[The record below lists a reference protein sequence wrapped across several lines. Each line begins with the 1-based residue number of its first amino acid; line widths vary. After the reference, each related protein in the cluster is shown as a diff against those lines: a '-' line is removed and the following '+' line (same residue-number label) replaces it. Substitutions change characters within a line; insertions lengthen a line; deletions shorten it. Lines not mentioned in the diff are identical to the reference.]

1 MDAGVTKTQWDR
13 CPPGPQRQVD
23 DGWSGSAFGK
33 RDPRRLVAQHP
44 AVERPDAIDVGG
56 DAFDAMLGDHRRH
69 AELGNQPEH
78 DLQDVLGR
86 LRVELRGRLVEDERI
101 RVHDER
107 SRDGDALAFA
117 AREGVDTTTPQRV
130 DADLVDHFLDALAHQ
145 RPREPEVLETKRQ
158 LGTHIGFVFQH
169 PDAQFVLEDVEAELA
184 FGLENLG
191 LNRSL
196 MRKRVEEV
204 IDQVG
209 INPLRR
215 RRIDSLSGGERQ
227 RVAIAA
233 ALAMHPD
240 ALVLDEPTSQL
251 DPQAAE
257 DVLQVVL
264 RLVAELGM
272 TTVIAEHRVER
283 IAPFVDR
290 IWTLDAGV
298 LRDQPPRIALAEGG
312 ARPPVVD
319 LALRAGWTPIP
330 LGLRDARVFAQR
342 LPADP
347 TPRPSPARGEGDFR
361 DGADPVVCRVE
372 GLDHRYDA
380 APAVQGLSL
389 TLRRGQVVALMG
401 RNGSGKTTLLR
412 LIAGLM
418 RPQRGS
424 ITHDGVAAYVPQ
436 DADSLLFAPTVDE
449 ELRGQS
455 AEVVAPFA
463 AWLHRYP
470 RDLSSGER
478 QQLAIALMGARADL
492 LLLDEPTRGL
502 DPAVKR
508 ALSAYLRTRA
518 SGGAAILVATH
529 DVEWAARTADRVLLM
544 ADGEIYADG
553 PPAMVLSDSLVF
565 ATQISKLVGRGWL
578 LPEEVPL

>member
-1 MDAGVTKTQWDR
+1 MPVITLEGVSYRYPEADR
-13 CPPGPQRQVD
+13 PALTEITTAVEPGEVILLR
-23 DGWSGSAFGK
+23 GSSGSGK
-33 RDPRRLVAQHP
+33 STLLRCLNGLVPHNT
-44 AVERPDAIDVGG
+44 GG
-56 DAFDAMLGDHRRH
+56 HF
-69 AELGNQPEH
+69 
-78 DLQDVLGR
+78 
-86 LRVELRGRLVEDERI
+86 RGRVVVCGLDT
-101 RVHDER
+101 
-107 SRDGDALAFA
+107 
-117 AREGVDTTTPQRV
+117 REHP
-130 DADLVDHFLDALAHQ
+130 
-145 RPREPEVLETKRQ
+145 PRQ
-158 LGTHIGFVFQH
+158 LGAHIGFVFQH

-191 LNRSL
+191 LAQPL

-215 RRIDSLSGGERQ
+215 RRIDTLSGGERQ

-290 IWTLDAGV
+290 IWTLEAGV
-298 LRDQPPRIALAEGG
+298 LRDQPPRTALAEGG

-319 LALRAGWTPIP
+319 LALRAGWRPIP
-330 LGLRDARVFAQR
+330 LGLRDARVHAQR
-342 LPADP
+342 LSAVSGPHPDP
-347 TPRPSPARGEGDFR
+347 PPRAGEGKLNSH
-361 DGADPVVCRVE
+361 GPIICRVE
-372 GLDHRYDA
+372 GLEHRYDGVS
-380 APAVQGLSL
+380 AVQGLSM
-389 TLRRGQVVALMG
+389 TLHRGEVVALMG

-412 LIAGLM
+412 LIAGLL

-424 ITHDGVAAYVPQ
+424 VAHDGVAAYVPQ
-436 DADSLLFAPTVDE
+436 DADSLLFAATVDE
-449 ELRGQS
+449 ELAGQP

-463 AWLHRYP
+463 TWLGRYP

-502 DPAVKR
+502 DPGVKR
-508 ALSAYLRTRA
+508 ALSSYLRMRA
-518 SGGAAILVATH
+518 SAGTGILVATH
-529 DVEWAARTADRVLLM
+529 DVEWAARTADRVLLL
-544 ADGEIYADG
+544 AEGEIYADG
-553 PPAMVLSDSLVF
+553 APGTVLSDSLVF
-565 ATQISKLVGRGWL
+565 ATQISKLVGGGWL
-578 LPEEVPL
+578 IPEEVPL

>member
-1 MDAGVTKTQWDR
+1 MPVITLDAVSYHYPEADR
-13 CPPGPQRQVD
+13 PALSDITAAVDPGEVILLRGP
-23 DGWSGSAFGK
+23 SGSGK
-33 RDPRRLVAQHP
+33 STLLRCLNGLVPHST
-44 AVERPDAIDVGG
+44 GG
-56 DAFDAMLGDHRRH
+56 QF
-69 AELGNQPEH
+69 
-78 DLQDVLGR
+78 
-86 LRVELRGRLVEDERI
+86 RGRVVVCGLDT
-101 RVHDER
+101 
-107 SRDGDALAFA
+107 RDH
-117 AREGVDTTTPQRV
+117 P
-130 DADLVDHFLDALAHQ
+130 
-145 RPREPEVLETKRQ
+145 PRQ
-158 LGTHIGFVFQH
+158 LATHIGFVFQH

-191 LNRSL
+191 LSRPL

-209 INPLRR
+209 INPLRH
-215 RRIDSLSGGERQ
+215 RRIETLSGGERQ

-290 IWTLDAGV
+290 IWTLDTGV

-330 LGLRDARVFAQR
+330 LGLRDARIHAER
-342 LPADP
+342 LPAVRANP
-347 TPRPSPARGEGDFR
+347 VPA
-361 DGADPVVCRVE
+361 DGNGPIICRVE
-372 GLDHRYDA
+372 GLHHRYETS
-380 APAVQGLSL
+380 PAVQGVSL

-401 RNGSGKTTLLR
+401 RNGSGKTTLLK
-412 LIAGLM
+412 LIAGAV
-418 RPQRGS
+418 RPQRGTV
-424 ITHDGVAAYVPQ
+424 INEGLAAYVPQ
-436 DADSLLFAPTVDE
+436 DADSLLFAASVDE

-478 QQLAIALMGARADL
+478 QQLAIALMGARAEL

-502 DPAVKR
+502 DPQVKR
-508 ALSAYLRTRA
+508 ALSTYLRSRA
-518 SGGAAILVATH
+518 GDGVAILVATH
-529 DVEWAARTADRVLLM
+529 DVEWAARSADRILLM

-553 PPAMVLSDSLVF
+553 PPASVLSDSLVF
-565 ATQISKLVGRGWL
+565 ATQISKLVGGGWL

>member
-1 MDAGVTKTQWDR
+1 MPLITLEGVSYRYPEAERLALSEITTTVE
-13 CPPGPQRQVD
+13 PGEVILLR
-23 DGWSGSAFGK
+23 GSSGSGK
-33 RDPRRLVAQHP
+33 STLLRCLNGLVPHSTGGHFRGRVVVCGLDTREHPPR
-44 AVERPDAIDVGG
+44 
-56 DAFDAMLGDHRRH
+56 
-69 AELGNQPEH
+69 ELGT
-78 DLQDVLGR
+78 R
-86 LRVELRGRLVEDERI
+86 
-101 RVHDER
+101 
-107 SRDGDALAFA
+107 
-117 AREGVDTTTPQRV
+117 
-130 DADLVDHFLDALAHQ
+130 
-145 RPREPEVLETKRQ
+145 
-158 LGTHIGFVFQH
+158 IGFVFQH

-191 LNRSL
+191 LPRSL

-298 LRDQPPRIALAEGG
+298 LRDQPPRVALAEGG

-342 LPADP
+342 LHVPES
-347 TPRPSPARGEGDFR
+347 PSPSGGGQGGGVSRPLICQVD
-361 DGADPVVCRVE
+361 
-372 GLDHRYDA
+372 GLDHRYGA
-380 APAVQGLSL
+380 VPAVQGVSL
-389 TLRRGQVVALMG
+389 TLRGGQVVALMG

-412 LIAGLM
+412 LIAGLL
-418 RPQRGS
+418 RPQRGTV
-424 ITHDGVAAYVPQ
+424 THDGVAAYVPQ

-455 AEVVAPFA
+455 ADVVAPFA
-463 AWLHRYP
+463 AWLDRYP

-478 QQLAIALMGARADL
+478 QQLAIALMGARSDL

-502 DPAVKR
+502 DPVVKR

-518 SGGAAILVATH
+518 SSGAAILVATH
-529 DVEWAARTADRVLLM
+529 DVEWAARSADRVLLM

-553 PPAMVLSDSLVF
+553 PPATVLSDSLVF
-565 ATQISKLVGRGWL
+565 ATQISKLVGGGWL

>member
-1 MDAGVTKTQWDR
+1 MPVITLDAVSYHYPEADQPALSDITAAVD
-13 CPPGPQRQVD
+13 PGEVILLRGP
-23 DGWSGSAFGK
+23 SGSGK
-33 RDPRRLVAQHP
+33 STLLRCLNGLVPHST
-44 AVERPDAIDVGG
+44 GG
-56 DAFDAMLGDHRRH
+56 QF
-69 AELGNQPEH
+69 
-78 DLQDVLGR
+78 
-86 LRVELRGRLVEDERI
+86 RGRVVVCGLDT
-101 RVHDER
+101 
-107 SRDGDALAFA
+107 RDH
-117 AREGVDTTTPQRV
+117 P
-130 DADLVDHFLDALAHQ
+130 
-145 RPREPEVLETKRQ
+145 PRQ
-158 LGTHIGFVFQH
+158 LATHIGFVFQH

-191 LNRSL
+191 LSRPL

-215 RRIDSLSGGERQ
+215 RRIETLSGGERQ

-290 IWTLDAGV
+290 IWTLDTGV
-298 LRDQPPRIALAEGG
+298 LRDQPPRVALAEGG

-330 LGLRDARVFAQR
+330 LGLRDARIHAER
-342 LPADP
+342 LPAV
-347 TPRPSPARGEGDFR
+347 RANPAPA
-361 DGADPVVCRVE
+361 DGNGPIICRVE
-372 GLDHRYDA
+372 GLHHRYDG
-380 APAVQGLSL
+380 APAVQGVSL

-401 RNGSGKTTLLR
+401 RNGSGKTTLLK
-412 LIAGLM
+412 LIAGAV
-418 RPQRGS
+418 RPQRG
-424 ITHDGVAAYVPQ
+424 TVTNEGLAAYVPQ
-436 DADSLLFAPTVDE
+436 DADSLLFAASVDE

-478 QQLAIALMGARADL
+478 QQLAIALMGARAEL

-502 DPAVKR
+502 DPEVKR
-508 ALSAYLRTRA
+508 ALSAYLRSRA
-518 SGGAAILVATH
+518 GDGVAILVATH
-529 DVEWAARTADRVLLM
+529 DVEWAARTADRILLM

-553 PPAMVLSDSLVF
+553 PPASVLSDSLVF
-565 ATQISKLVGRGWL
+565 ATQISKLVGGGWL

>member
-1 MDAGVTKTQWDR
+1 MPVITLDAVRYHYPEADRPALRDVTAAIE
-13 CPPGPQRQVD
+13 PGEVILLRGP
-23 DGWSGSAFGK
+23 SGSGK
-33 RDPRRLVAQHP
+33 STLLRCLNGLVPHNTGGRFSGRVVVCGLDTREHP
-44 AVERPDAIDVGG
+44 
-56 DAFDAMLGDHRRH
+56 
-69 AELGNQPEH
+69 
-78 DLQDVLGR
+78 
-86 LRVELRGRLVEDERI
+86 
-101 RVHDER
+101 
-107 SRDGDALAFA
+107 
-117 AREGVDTTTPQRV
+117 
-130 DADLVDHFLDALAHQ
+130 
-145 RPREPEVLETKRQ
+145 PRELASHV
-158 LGTHIGFVFQH
+158 GFVFQH

-191 LNRSL
+191 LPRPL
-196 MRKRVEEV
+196 MR
-204 IDQVG
+204 
-209 INPLRR
+209 
-215 RRIDSLSGGERQ
+215 LSGGERQ

-319 LALRAGWTPIP
+319 LALRAGWTPLP
-330 LGLRDARVFAQR
+330 LGLRDARVYAQR
-342 LPADP
+342 LTKAESPSS
-347 TPRPSPARGEGDFR
+347 PRSPSPARGGGEG
-361 DGADPVVCRVE
+361 GGLWGPPICQIE
-372 GLDHRYDA
+372 GLHHRYDGVS
-380 APAVQGLSL
+380 AVQGVSL
-389 TLRRGQVVALMG
+389 ALRRGEVVALMG
-401 RNGSGKTTLLR
+401 RNGSGKTTLLK
-412 LIAGLM
+412 LIAGVL

-424 ITHDGVAAYVPQ
+424 VTHEGAAAYVPQ
-436 DADSLLFAPTVDE
+436 DADSLLFAASVDE
-449 ELRGQS
+449 ELRGQP

-463 AWLHRYP
+463 AWGHRYP

-502 DPAVKR
+502 DPQVKR
-508 ALSAYLRTRA
+508 ALSAYLRTRTDA
-518 SGGAAILVATH
+518 GTAIVVATH

-553 PPAMVLSDSLVF
+553 SPADVLSDSLVF
-565 ATQISKLVGRGWL
+565 ATQISKLVGGGWL

>member
-1 MDAGVTKTQWDR
+1 MPLITLEGVSYRYPESDR
-13 CPPGPQRQVD
+13 PALSEITTAVEPGEVILVR
-23 DGWSGSAFGK
+23 GSSGSGK
-33 RDPRRLVAQHP
+33 STLLRCLNGLVPHST
-44 AVERPDAIDVGG
+44 GG
-56 DAFDAMLGDHRRH
+56 HF
-69 AELGNQPEH
+69 
-78 DLQDVLGR
+78 
-86 LRVELRGRLVEDERI
+86 RGRVVVCGLDT
-101 RVHDER
+101 
-107 SRDGDALAFA
+107 
-117 AREGVDTTTPQRV
+117 REHP
-130 DADLVDHFLDALAHQ
+130 
-145 RPREPEVLETKRQ
+145 PRQ

-169 PDAQFVLEDVEAELA
+169 PDSQFVLEDVEAELA

-191 LNRSL
+191 LPRPL

-209 INPLRR
+209 INALRR
-215 RRIDSLSGGERQ
+215 RRIDTLSGGERQ

-233 ALAMHPD
+233 ALAVHPQ

-330 LGLRDARVFAQR
+330 LGLRDARVHAQR
-342 LPADP
+342 LPVSES
-347 TPRPSPARGEGDFR
+347 PSPPAGEGR
-361 DGADPVVCRVE
+361 GGGSERPIICRVN
-372 GLDHRYDA
+372 GLDHRYDGVA
-380 APAVQGLSL
+380 ALHEVSL

-401 RNGSGKTTLLR
+401 RNGSGKTTLLKA
-412 LIAGLM
+412 IAGLL
-418 RPQRGS
+418 RPERGS
-424 ITHDGVAAYVPQ
+424 VTRNGVAAYVPQ
-436 DADSLLFAPTVDE
+436 DADSLLFAATVDE

-455 AEVVAPFA
+455 AEVVAQFTE
-463 AWLHRYP
+463 WLDRYP

-502 DPAVKR
+502 DPVVKR
-508 ALSAYLRTRA
+508 ALTAFLRTRA
-518 SGGAAILVATH
+518 DTGAAILVATH
-529 DVEWAARTADRVLLM
+529 DVEWAARTADRVLLL

-553 PPAMVLSDSLVF
+553 PPGTVLSDSLVF

-578 LPEEVPL
+578 LPEDVPV

>member
-1 MDAGVTKTQWDR
+1 MPLITLDAVSYRYPEAD
-13 CPPGPQRQVD
+13 CPALSEITAAVEPGEVILLR
-23 DGWSGSAFGK
+23 GASGSGK
-33 RDPRRLVAQHP
+33 STLLRCLNGLVPHST
-44 AVERPDAIDVGG
+44 GG
-56 DAFDAMLGDHRRH
+56 QF
-69 AELGNQPEH
+69 
-78 DLQDVLGR
+78 
-86 LRVELRGRLVEDERI
+86 RGRVVVCGLDT
-101 RVHDER
+101 
-107 SRDGDALAFA
+107 
-117 AREGVDTTTPQRV
+117 REHP
-130 DADLVDHFLDALAHQ
+130 
-145 RPREPEVLETKRQ
+145 PRQ
-158 LGTHIGFVFQH
+158 LGIHIGFVFQH
-169 PDAQFVLEDVEAELA
+169 PEAQFVLEDVEAELA

-191 LNRSL
+191 LPRPL

-215 RRIDSLSGGERQ
+215 RRIDTLSGGERQ

-290 IWTLDAGV
+290 IWTLDGGR
-298 LRDQPPRIALAEGG
+298 LRDQAPRVALAEGG

-330 LGLRDARVFAQR
+330 LGLRDARIHAQH
-342 LPADP
+342 LPAVH
-347 TPRPSPARGEGDFR
+347 PSPQAVPSPTGG
-361 DGADPVVCRVE
+361 GAIICWID
-372 GLDHRYDA
+372 GLDHRYDTV
-380 APAVQGLSL
+380 PAVEGVSL
-389 TLRRGQVVALMG
+389 TLCRGQVVALMG

-418 RPQRGS
+418 RPQRGTV
-424 ITHDGVAAYVPQ
+424 THEGIAAYVPQ

-463 AWLHRYP
+463 AWRHRYP

-502 DPAVKR
+502 DPQVKR

-518 SGGAAILVATH
+518 GGGAAILVATH

-553 PPAMVLSDSLVF
+553 RPGSVLSDSLVF
-565 ATQISKLVGRGWL
+565 ATQISKLVGGGWL

>member
-1 MDAGVTKTQWDR
+1 MPLITLDAVSYRYPEAERPALNDVTTSVE
-13 CPPGPQRQVD
+13 PGEVILLRGP
-23 DGWSGSAFGK
+23 SGSGK
-33 RDPRRLVAQHP
+33 STLLRCLNGLVPHSTGGRFRGRVVVCGLDTREHPPR
-44 AVERPDAIDVGG
+44 
-56 DAFDAMLGDHRRH
+56 
-69 AELGNQPEH
+69 
-78 DLQDVLGR
+78 VLG
-86 LRVELRGRLVEDERI
+86 
-101 RVHDER
+101 
-107 SRDGDALAFA
+107 A
-117 AREGVDTTTPQRV
+117 
-130 DADLVDHFLDALAHQ
+130 
-145 RPREPEVLETKRQ
+145 
-158 LGTHIGFVFQH
+158 HIGFVFQH

-191 LNRSL
+191 LARPL

-233 ALAMHPD
+233 ALAMHPE

-298 LRDQPPRIALAEGG
+298 LRDQPPRVALAEGG

-330 LGLRDARVFAQR
+330 LGLRDARVHAQR
-342 LPADP
+342 LPVIRANPVPADGHGP
-347 TPRPSPARGEGDFR
+347 IS
-361 DGADPVVCRVE
+361 CRVDR
-372 GLDHRYDA
+372 LDFRYDA
-380 APAVQGLSL
+380 VPAVKQLSL
-389 TLRRGQVVALMG
+389 TLHRGQVVALMG
-401 RNGSGKTTLLR
+401 RNGCGKTTLLR
-412 LIAGLM
+412 LLAGLV
-418 RPQRGS
+418 RPLRGT
-424 ITHDGVAAYVPQ
+424 ITYEGVAAYVPQ
-436 DADSLLFAPTVDE
+436 DADSLLFAATVDE

-455 AEVVAPFA
+455 AEVGAPFA

-502 DPAVKR
+502 DPLVKG
-508 ALSAYLRTRA
+508 ALSTYLRTRA
-518 SGGAAILVATH
+518 AAGATILVATH
-529 DVEWAARTADRVLLM
+529 DVEWAARTADRILLM

-553 PPAMVLSDSLVF
+553 PPAAVLSDSLVF
-565 ATQISKLVGRGWL
+565 ATQISKRVGGGWL

>member
-1 MDAGVTKTQWDR
+1 MYV
-13 CPPGPQRQVD
+13 
-23 DGWSGSAFGK
+23 
-33 RDPRRLVAQHP
+33 
-44 AVERPDAIDVGG
+44 
-56 DAFDAMLGDHRRH
+56 
-69 AELGNQPEH
+69 
-78 DLQDVLGR
+78 
-86 LRVELRGRLVEDERI
+86 
-101 RVHDER
+101 
-107 SRDGDALAFA
+107 
-117 AREGVDTTTPQRV
+117 
-130 DADLVDHFLDALAHQ
+130 
-145 RPREPEVLETKRQ
+145 
-158 LGTHIGFVFQH
+158 GFVFQH

-191 LNRSL
+191 LRRPL

-215 RRIDSLSGGERQ
+215 RRIDTLSGGERQ

-264 RLVAELGM
+264 RLVADLGM

-290 IWTLDAGV
+290 IWTLDAGM
-298 LRDQPPRIALAEGG
+298 LRDQPPRVALAEGG

-330 LGLRDARVFAQR
+330 LGLRDARVHAQR
-342 LPADP
+342 LPNP
-347 TPRPSPARGEGDFR
+347 PPRPSPARGEGDFHE
-361 DGADPVVCRVE
+361 DGHGPVICRVE
-372 GLDHRYDA
+372 GLVHRYDGV
-380 APAVQGLSL
+380 PAVQGLSM
-389 TLRRGQVVALMG
+389 TLHRGQVVALMG

-418 RPQRGS
+418 RPQRGT
-424 ITHDGVAAYVPQ
+424 IANDGIAAYVPQ

-463 AWLHRYP
+463 AWLQRYP

-502 DPAVKR
+502 DPLVKR

-518 SGGAAILVATH
+518 GAGAGILVATH

-553 PPAMVLSDSLVF
+553 PPASVLSDSLVF
-565 ATQISKLVGRGWL
+565 ATQISKLVGGGWL